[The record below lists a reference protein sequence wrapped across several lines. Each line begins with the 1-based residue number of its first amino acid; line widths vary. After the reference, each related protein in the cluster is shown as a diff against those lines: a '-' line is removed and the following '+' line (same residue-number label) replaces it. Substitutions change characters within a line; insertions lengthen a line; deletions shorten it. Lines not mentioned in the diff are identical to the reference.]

1 MKLPKKNLK
10 TTGNDNFV
18 KVITEKV
25 SFWQIQAGKK
35 IIVGLDGT
43 SGIGKST
50 IAKQISLNNPNITVV
65 HLDQFAFP
73 LKQRFKKLKNTQDK
87 PSIYQNGWYNIRKFK
102 KIIGIKYNLKNQV
115 LLVDGVFLQ
124 NNDIF
129 SDIFD
134 KHIFITTDQ
143 KVITVRRKRRFNLKY
158 PNRNKDGNKIMSLIF
173 DVAWKRYVEK
183 YQPEKNAD
191 FIINMIIKN

>member
-191 FIINMIIKN
+191 FIINM